1 MPKILLNDGID
12 SLAAEALVSA
22 GFDIDTKH
30 YDGDELLAKV
40 AEVDALTVRSATKV
54 TKEVIDAAR
63 KLKIIVRGGV
73 GVDNIDVAYAESKG
87 VTVRNTPG
95 ASSISVAECAIGL
108 MFSICRAIPAA
119 NASMKSGEWDKKSF
133 SKGIELD
140 GKILGII
147 GMGRIGAQVAQKAAS
162 LGMTVIMGYDKF
174 PEKVKVKG
182 FQLRE
187 LDEVFEQADII
198 SVHIPKG
205 KDEPALIG
213 AVEIAKMKSG
223 VILINTARGGVIDED
238 ALIAGLNSGHV
249 YGAGI
254 DVWVGEPK
262 PRRDLVEHPKVVAL
276 PAHRRADRRSPRP
289 RRRRSR
295 RNPNRF
301 LQKVTASLIPP
312 RFSGGVRGG

>member
-40 AEVDALTVRSATKV
+40 ADVEGLTVRSATKV
-54 TKEVIDAAR
+54 TKEVIDAAK

-87 VTVRNTPG
+87 VAVRNTPG
-95 ASSISVAECAIGL
+95 ASSISVAECAFKKKFAI
-108 MFSICRAIPAA
+108 SRAIPAA
-119 NASMKSGEWDKKSF
+119 NASMKSGAWDKKSF
-133 SKGIELD
+133 SKGIELE
-140 GKILGII
+140 GKVLGII
-147 GMGRIGAQVAQKAAS
+147 GMGRIGTQVAQKAAS

-174 PEKVKVKG
+174 PEKVKIKG
-182 FQLRE
+182 FQLHE
-187 LDEVFEQADII
+187 LDEVFQESDII

-213 AVEIAKMKSG
+213 AKEIAMMKSG

-238 ALIAGLNSGHV
+238 ALLAALNSGHV

-276 PAHRRADRRSPRP
+276 PHIAAATVEAQGRVGDEVAEILTD
-289 RRRRSR
+289 
-295 RNPNRF
+295 F
-301 LQKVTASLIPP
+301 FKK
-312 RFSGGVRGG
+312 

>member
-54 TKEVIDAAR
+54 TKEVIDAAK

-276 PAHRRADRRSPRP
+276 PHIGAQTVEAQGRVGDEVAEILTD
-289 RRRRSR
+289 
-295 RNPNRF
+295 F
-301 LQKVTASLIPP
+301 FKK
-312 RFSGGVRGG
+312 

>member
-276 PAHRRADRRSPRP
+276 PHIGAQTVEAQGRVGDEVAEILTD
-289 RRRRSR
+289 
-295 RNPNRF
+295 F
-301 LQKVTASLIPP
+301 FKK
-312 RFSGGVRGG
+312 

>member
-12 SLAAEALVSA
+12 ALAAEALISA
-22 GFDIDTKH
+22 GFNIDTNH
-30 YDGDELLAKV
+30 YDGADLLAKAADV
-40 AEVDALTVRSATKV
+40 EALTVRSATKV
-54 TKEVIDAAR
+54 TKEVIDAAK

-87 VTVRNTPG
+87 IAVRNTPG

-108 MFSICRAIPAA
+108 MFAISRAIPAA

-133 SKGIELD
+133 SKGIELE
-140 GKILGII
+140 GKVLGII
-147 GMGRIGAQVAQKAAS
+147 GMGRIGTQVAQKAAS

-174 PEKVKVKG
+174 PEQVKAKG

-198 SVHIPKG
+198 SMHIPKS

-213 AVEIAKMKSG
+213 AAEIAKMKKG

-238 ALIAGLNSGHV
+238 ALLAGLNSGHV

-254 DVWVGEPK
+254 DVWVNEPK

-276 PAHRRADRRSPRP
+276 PHIGAATIEAQGRVGDEVAEI
-289 RRRRSR
+289 
-295 RNPNRF
+295 
-301 LQKVTASLIPP
+301 LID
-312 RFSGGVRGG
+312 FFKK

>member
-12 SLAAEALVSA
+12 SLAAEALISA

-40 AEVDALTVRSATKV
+40 AEMDALTVRSATKV
-54 TKEVIDAAR
+54 TKEVIDAAK

-87 VTVRNTPG
+87 ITVRNTPA
-95 ASSISVAECAIGL
+95 ASSTSVAECAIGL
-108 MFSICRAIPAA
+108 MFSIARAIPAA

-133 SKGIELD
+133 SKGIELE
-140 GKILGII
+140 GKTLGII
-147 GMGRIGAQVAQKAAS
+147 GMGRIGTRLAEKAGS

-187 LDEVFEQADII
+187 LDDVFAESDII
-198 SVHIPKG
+198 SLHIPKG

-213 AVEIAKMKSG
+213 TAEIAKMKKG

-238 ALIAGLNSGHV
+238 ALLAGLNSGQV

-276 PAHRRADRRSPRP
+276 PHIGAQTVEGQGRVGDEVAEI
-289 RRRRSR
+289 
-295 RNPNRF
+295 
-301 LQKVTASLIPP
+301 LIEHLKK
-312 RFSGGVRGG
+312 

>member
-12 SLAAEALVSA
+12 ALAAEALISS

-40 AEVDALTVRSATKV
+40 ATVDALTVRSATKV
-54 TKEVIDAAR
+54 TKDVIDAA
-63 KLKIIVRGGV
+63 KNLKIIVRGGV

-87 VTVRNTPG
+87 VVVRNTPA
-95 ASSISVAECAIGL
+95 ASSTSVAECAIGL
-108 MFSICRAIPAA
+108 MFAIARAIPAA
-119 NASMKSGEWDKKSF
+119 NASMKNGEWDKKSF
-133 SKGIELD
+133 SKGIELE
-140 GKILGII
+140 GKTLGII
-147 GMGRIGAQVAQKAAS
+147 GMGRIGTRVAEKAAS
-162 LGMTVIMGYDKF
+162 LGMRVIMGYDKF

-187 LDEVFEQADII
+187 LNEVFEESDII
-198 SVHIPKG
+198 SVHIPKS

-213 AVEIAKMKSG
+213 AKEIAMMKSG

-238 ALIAGLNSGHV
+238 ALLAGLNSGHV

-262 PRRDLVEHPKVVAL
+262 PRQDLVAHPRVVAL
-276 PAHRRADRRSPRP
+276 PHIGAQTIEGQGRVGDEVAEILKDFFH
-289 RRRRSR
+289 
-295 RNPNRF
+295 
-301 LQKVTASLIPP
+301 K
-312 RFSGGVRGG
+312 